1 MCVCVCE
8 GFCITPT
15 SSYAMLKHQLTL
27 HNFYCLFPNQMKWK
41 KIERYT
47 QRKVWCTINLSVTY
61 LKTPKTMWF
70 SLCLQYTRI
79 MIALHLLNTL
89 LHSQVLTAISFFL
102 PQEWDGSVVTVR
114 SSTTPW
120 CQDVNHV
127 TSPRSTAGRE
137 LSSHELGHFDFV
149 TVFVVCVLFY
159 EVMSWVN
166 LQNLLLYRRAAHHML
181 SLHAGESIHLPID

>member
-1 MCVCVCE
+1 MITTLQYDIQSEKRKIEIQKSQSTFVLCVCVYVCE

-15 SSYAMLKHQLTL
+15 SSYAMLKL
-27 HNFYCLFPNQMKWK
+27 HNLFSNQMKWK

-47 QRKVWCTINLSVTY
+47 QRKVWHTINLS
-61 LKTPKTMWF
+61 F
-70 SLCLQYTRI
+70 SLCLHNHEIIITSHSSEHFATFSSPYCYI
-79 MIALHLLNTL
+79 LLPP
-89 LHSQVLTAISFFL
+89 QV
-102 PQEWDGSVVTVR
+102 WDGSVVTVR

-149 TVFVVCVLFY
+149 TVFVVCVLF
-159 EVMSWVN
+159 MN
-166 LQNLLLYRRAAHHML
+166 
-181 SLHAGESIHLPID
+181 